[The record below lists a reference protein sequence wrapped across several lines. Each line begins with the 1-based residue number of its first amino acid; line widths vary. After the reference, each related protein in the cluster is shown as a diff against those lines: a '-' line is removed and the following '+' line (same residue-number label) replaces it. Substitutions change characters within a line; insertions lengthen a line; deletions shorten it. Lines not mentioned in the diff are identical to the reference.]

1 VFLSYNN
8 IIQAAGLSMPHID
21 EFQVS
26 FDFIG
31 IATIQCLTVY
41 PSVADD
47 IDFFQ
52 SEQEQGTKTKGEKR
66 HRQ

>member
-41 PSVADD
+41 PSAADD
-47 IDFFQ
+47 IDFIQ
-52 SEQEQGTKTKGEKR
+52 SEQEQGTKNERRKKA
-66 HRQ
+66 

>member
-1 VFLSYNN
+1 
-8 IIQAAGLSMPHID
+8 MPHID
-21 EFQVS
+21 EIQVS

-41 PSVADD
+41 PSAADD
-47 IDFFQ
+47 IEFIQ